1 MLIMLFLKDGT
12 SPQHMSIC
20 GVTDLPDLLQKLE
33 HFQNTEEHGKE
44 ANMSS
49 CFVKQD
55 FSP

>member
-1 MLIMLFLKDGT
+1 MLILLFLKDGT
-12 SPQHMSIC
+12 SPEHMSIC

-55 FSP
+55 FPP